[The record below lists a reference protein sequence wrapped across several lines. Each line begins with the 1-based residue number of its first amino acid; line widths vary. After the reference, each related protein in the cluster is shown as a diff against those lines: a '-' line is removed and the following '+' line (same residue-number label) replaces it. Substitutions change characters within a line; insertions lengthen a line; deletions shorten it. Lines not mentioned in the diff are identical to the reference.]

1 MASGKEEENVPGVG
15 SDDDMPDLESVG
27 SSEVGE
33 GGMCALFLC
42 SQQLDTYSI
51 HFRAYWFRS
60 LCHSTPMRLL
70 YCSIR
75 MKTLSNLPR
84 KAKNRQAKR
93 RPKTRPPNLLKTAP
107 F

>member
-1 MASGKEEENVPGVG
+1 MASGKEEENVPGVE

-42 SQQLDTYSI
+42 SQQLDTSSVP
-51 HFRAYWFRS
+51 YWFRS
-60 LCHSTPMRLL
+60 LRPSTSMRLL

-75 MKTLSNLPR
+75 MKTLSNRPR
-84 KAKNRQAKR
+84 KAKNRRAKR
-93 RPKTRPPNLLKTAP
+93 HRKTRPPNRLKTAP